1 MLAGPVTVVPLICFG
16 AAANRLPLSVVGLL
30 QFLAPILQ
38 FLCGVLVQHESV
50 PPARLAG
57 FLIVW
62 LALVLLTVDALR
74 GARRRPAR
82 RSTGSNPLSPPPRPT
97 ARPASSTAP

>member
-1 MLAGPVTVVPLICFG
+1 M
-16 AAANRLPLSVVGLL
+16 VGLL

-62 LALVLLTVDALR
+62 AALALLTFDALR
-74 GARRRPAR
+74 GARRRSAQ
-82 RSTGSNPLSPPPRPT
+82 STSTSDSSSSMHESTLT
-97 ARPASSTAP
+97 QASTSA